1 MTKEKIKTNEEFLAK
16 LLVSY
21 ELAPEQK
28 EFLEKNKQKVEQAL
42 KSNLSEKISFF
53 YGGSEAKNTSIKLN
67 YDLDVVV
74 YLESGSKDRAKGF
87 YEKVGETIRK
97 KLKKP
102 KQNSIGWEIPFKANF
117 QLTVI
122 PGVKTSEKDKR
133 AFFFNPTT
141 EKIVETNM
149 ELQVDY
155 VHNSERTDVIRLV
168 KLWKARREVPIDNF
182 LLEAMVIEACKG
194 IDRKKLEKQVMR
206 VFNYINENIDS
217 KPVLDPANPQ
227 HNLTDEISPETKQKI
242 KVLAD
247 QALDAKTW
255 KLIFKP

>member
-16 LLVSY
+16 LLGVY

-28 EFLEKNKQKVEQAL
+28 EFLEKNKQKVEETL
-42 KSNLSEKISFF
+42 KINLTDKISFF

-74 YLESGSKDRAKGF
+74 YLESGSKDRAKEF
-87 YEKVGETIRK
+87 YEKVGEIIRK

-133 AFFFNPTT
+133 AFFYNANV
-141 EKIVETNM
+141 EKVIESNI

-155 VHNSERTDVIRLV
+155 VHNSERTDAIRLV
-168 KLWKARREVPIDNF
+168 KLWKARRDVPIDNF
-182 LLEAMVIEACKG
+182 LLETLVIEACRG
-194 IDRKKLEKQVMR
+194 IDRKKLEKQIMR
-206 VFNYINENIDS
+206 VFNYVNENIDT

-227 HNLTDEISPETKQKI
+227 RNLTDEISSEIKQKI
-242 KVLAD
+242 KALAD

-255 KLIFKP
+255 KLIYKP